1 MTTGFSEPLVRS
13 EALRTQVHPRRRIEQ
28 FGLDC
33 RQKVPESGMSAD
45 LESQN
50 LEALIPADAD
60 ARRLLDDSTTGIA
73 EACATEVAHL
83 LDTMEGV

>member
-1 MTTGFSEPLVRS
+1 
-13 EALRTQVHPRRRIEQ
+13 
-28 FGLDC
+28 
-33 RQKVPESGMSAD
+33 MSAD